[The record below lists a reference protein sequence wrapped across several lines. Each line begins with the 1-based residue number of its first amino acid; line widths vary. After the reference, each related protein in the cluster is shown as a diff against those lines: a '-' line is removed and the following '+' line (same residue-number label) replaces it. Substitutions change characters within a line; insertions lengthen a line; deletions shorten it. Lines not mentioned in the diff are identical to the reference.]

1 MTDGAGYRKRALLD
15 LAYIALAMLLL
26 GGLAIGFHGV
36 SRLLRLLSGADEVDE
51 VVTLLLLLSFALTY
65 FSWRRWREVRAEV
78 TRSLAAEE
86 ASRRASQ
93 RYQSLVTHL
102 PDIVWVSDRHGR
114 TAYISPNVAQICG
127 YTAAEM
133 CAQAQEVWL
142 GRIRP
147 GDRERV
153 LSAFAALF
161 DQHDPFDIEYEYQR
175 KDGEWIWV
183 HDRAFRT
190 FVGDD
195 GVEYA
200 EGIFFDVTVR
210 KRAEHSLQLFRALM
224 DESNDAIQVVDPA
237 TLRILDVN
245 RRACAFLDY
254 TREEFLGLT
263 VHDVAGAARPLA
275 EISAA
280 LEASGSCVFESFYR
294 RKDGSALPVEVS
306 LKRVT
311 LDREYIVANIRD
323 IAERRLTLHK
333 LQQSEAKL
341 ALKNTLAHIFL
352 TSPDRKIFS
361 EVLDAVLQG
370 FHSDCGLFGYID
382 ERGALIVPSAC
393 AASQRKCGL
402 QPRDLMLPP
411 SAWTGLW
418 GKALQERRSCL
429 SNDPVRFPCGITVQC
444 ALIMPVVHGQQPVGL
459 LALADK
465 HGGYHD
471 AELDELQRIA
481 EYLSPVLHARL
492 QRDAEER
499 ARRQA
504 EQEALR
510 AKEAAEAASRAKS
523 EFLANMSHEIRTPMN
538 GIVGMTELL
547 LDMDLTAD
555 QLECLN
561 LIKSSADSLL
571 SIINDILDF
580 SKIEAG
586 KLDLEAIP
594 FDLRD
599 SLDETMRTLA
609 WRADQKGLELTCDIP
624 PSVPLAFIGDPTRLR
639 QVILNLVGNAIKFTE
654 KGEVRLGC
662 RVASEDDKHS
672 WLHCSITDT
681 GVGIPQEQQQSI
693 FGAFTQADSSMTRKF
708 GGTGLGLTIS
718 ARLVQMMGG
727 RIWLESESGKGSTFH
742 FTVRLG
748 KAPATSRRP
757 SSSEVDLHDLKVLVV
772 DDNATNRRILHE
784 TLTHWRMLPTEV
796 ASGAG
801 ALALLANA
809 QQSGYPFPLILVDA
823 QMPEMDGFELVKRI
837 KQMPGLDSATIM
849 MLSSAAMR
857 GDAARCRELGIAAYL
872 TKPIKQKEL
881 YNAIVTV
888 LGSAEARP
896 KLVTRHNLEQE
907 RVALRVLL
915 AEDNPVNQ
923 KVAARLVEREGHHVT
938 VVANGREAVDQVAQ
952 HDFDVVLMDVQMPE
966 MDGFEATARI
976 REREKQTAVHLP
988 IVALTAHAM
997 KGDQE
1002 RCLAAGMDRY
1012 LAKPVQPRDLK
1023 AAIAAVVP
1031 KSGAGAAL
1039 AQAAPAPSSSR
1050 PPAHVADVKCID
1062 ESALLSSLGGDR
1074 ELLTEL
1080 LQLFRTDYPRTL
1092 ERLRAALAA
1101 GDSQEVRFAAH
1112 ALKGSV
1118 ANFYAQSAV
1127 AAALRL
1133 ERMGRNNKLE
1143 NWQEALAALERE
1155 LADVVAGL
1163 ERMLEPEPA
1172 HP

>member
-1 MTDGAGYRKRALLD
+1 MIDGALYRKRALRD
-15 LAYIALAMLLL
+15 VAYIALAMLLL
-26 GGLAIGFHGV
+26 GGLAIKLNGFG
-36 SRLLRLLSGADEVDE
+36 RLVRLLSGASRVDE
-51 VVTLLLLLSFALTY
+51 VEAILLLLSFALTY
-65 FSWRRWREVRAEV
+65 FSWRRWHDIKAEV
-78 TRSLAAEE
+78 ALNLAAEE
-86 ASRRASQ
+86 EIRRSYL
-93 RYQSLVTHL
+93 RYQALVTNL

-114 TAYISPNVAQICG
+114 TAYISPNVINICG

-133 CAQAQEVWL
+133 CAQAEEAWL
-142 GRIRP
+142 ARIRP
-147 GDRERV
+147 DHREHV

-161 DQHDPFDIEYEYQR
+161 DQHEPFDVEYEYQR

-200 EGIFFDVTVR
+200 EGIFFDVTAR

-237 TLRILDVN
+237 TLRIVDVN
-245 RRACAFLDY
+245 RRACAILDY

-263 VHDVAGAARPLA
+263 VHDVAGAEHPLT
-275 EISAA
+275 EIAAA
-280 LEASGSCVFESFYR
+280 LEASGSFVFESFYR
-294 RKDGSALPVEVS
+294 RKDGSVLPVEVS
-306 LKRVT
+306 LKKVT

-352 TSPDRKIFS
+352 TSSDRKIFS

-382 ERGALIVPSAC
+382 EHGALVVPSAC

-402 QPRDLMLPP
+402 QPRDLILLP

-418 GKALQERRSCL
+418 GKALQERRPRI
-429 SNDPVRFPCGITVQC
+429 SNDPVRFPCGVTVQC

-465 HGGYHD
+465 HGGYQD
-471 AELDELQRIA
+471 AELDDLQRIA

-492 QRDAEER
+492 QRDAEES

-504 EQEALR
+504 EQEAFR

-561 LIKSSADSLL
+561 LVKSSADSLL

-586 KLDLEAIP
+586 KLDLEAIA

-609 WRADQKGLELTCDIP
+609 WRADRKGLELTCRIP
-624 PSVPLAFIGDPTRLR
+624 PSVPLAFVGDPTRLR
-639 QVILNLVGNAIKFTE
+639 QVILNLVDNAIKFTE
-654 KGEVRLGC
+654 QGEVRLEC
-662 RVASEDDKHS
+662 RVASEDDKHT

-693 FGAFTQADSSMTRKF
+693 FGAFTQADSSMTRKY

-748 KAPATSRRP
+748 KAAATRSKP
-757 SSSEVDLHDLKVLVV
+757 VPCEVDLHDMKALIV
-772 DDNATNRRILHE
+772 DDNGTNRRILHE

-837 KQMPGLDSATIM
+837 KQIPEFDSATIM
-849 MLSSAAMR
+849 MLSSAGVR
-857 GDAARCRELGIAAYL
+857 GDAARCRELGVAAYL

-881 YNAIVTV
+881 YNAIVAV
-888 LGSAEARP
+888 LGSAGARGE
-896 KLVTRHNLEQE
+896 LVTRHNLEQE
-907 RVALRVLL
+907 RGGLRVLL

-923 KVAARLVEREGHHVT
+923 KVAARLVEREGHQVT
-938 VVANGREAVDQVAQ
+938 VVANGREAVEQIAQ
-952 HDFDVVLMDVQMPE
+952 QDFDVVLMDVQMPK

-976 REREKQTAVHLP
+976 REHEKQTGRHVP
-988 IVALTAHAM
+988 IIALTAHAM

-1012 LAKPVQPRDLK
+1012 LAKPVQARDLN

-1031 KSGAGAAL
+1031 RAGAGSAL
-1039 AQAAPAPSSSR
+1039 APAAPALSNGGQSE
-1050 PPAHVADVKCID
+1050 HVADAKSID
-1062 ESALLSSLGGDR
+1062 ERALLSSLGDDR
-1074 ELLTEL
+1074 ELLAEL
-1080 LQLFRTDYPRTL
+1080 LHIFRTDHPRTL

-1101 GDSQEVRFAAH
+1101 GDVQEVRFAAH

-1118 ANFYAQSAV
+1118 ANFYSQSAV

-1133 ERMGRNNKLE
+1133 EMMGRDNKLE
-1143 NWQEALAALERE
+1143 GWQEALAALERE
-1155 LADVVAGL
+1155 LARVTAGL
-1163 ERMLEPEPA
+1163 ERMLQSEPA
-1172 HP
+1172 LK